1 MNTEILI
8 LSGYYLS
15 TICFLVSTVIMS
27 MTVRNF
33 GKSAL
38 GSVFSYIFV
47 GTSIFFA
54 ITLFKKLGPS
64 FFDISQGSV
73 DIWWHIMFYLG
84 MISYY
89 LGLRSLVKLA
99 NGDDG
104 SMKIGSENI
113 WGLIVAIILIL
124 IFFIPKWVD
133 PIISQYASSALALY
147 GFHNFIAFL
156 VAGLLGSYLLIAK
169 NNFGLIGKAVANPM
183 MVLVWAFCLQHLW
196 ELLFR
201 WNLINPSI
209 NLNKGVEI
217 IILIVASVSIT
228 AVAVKLDKFT
238 IKLKL

>member
-8 LSGYYLS
+8 LSGYYFS

-33 GKSAL
+33 GRSAL

-54 ITLFKKLGPS
+54 ITLFKKLGTE
-64 FFDISQGSV
+64 FFGISQGSI
-73 DIWWHIMFYLG
+73 DIWWHIMYYLG

-99 NGDDG
+99 NGDET

-113 WGLIVAIILIL
+113 WGIVVAIILIL
-124 IFFIPKWVD
+124 IFIIPKWAD
-133 PIISQYASSALALY
+133 PIISQYSTSALASY

-156 VAGLLGSYLLIAK
+156 MAGLLGSYLLIAK
-169 NNFGLIGKAVANPM
+169 NSLGLIGKALANPM
-183 MVLVWAFCLQHLW
+183 IVVVWTFCLQHIW

-201 WNLINPSI
+201 WNLINPSMS
-209 NLNKGVEI
+209 LNKGVEI
-217 IILIVASVSIT
+217 IILIIASVSIT
-228 AVAVKLDKFT
+228 AIAVRLDKFT
-238 IKLKL
+238 KSS

>member
-1 MNTEILI
+1 MNTEILV

-27 MTVRNF
+27 ITVRNF
-33 GKSAL
+33 GRSAL

-54 ITLFKKLGPS
+54 ITLFKKLGTS
-64 FFDISQGSV
+64 FFDITQGSI

-99 NGDDG
+99 NGDES

-113 WGLIVAIILIL
+113 WGLVVAIILIV
-124 IFFIPKWVD
+124 IFIIPKWAD
-133 PIISQYASSALALY
+133 PFISQYSTSALAGY

-156 VAGLLGSYLLIAK
+156 MAGLLGSYLLIAK

-183 MVLVWAFCLQHLW
+183 MVVVWAFCMQHLW
-196 ELLFR
+196 ELLYR
-201 WNLINPSI
+201 WNLISPSI
-209 NLNKGVEI
+209 NLNRGVET
-217 IILIVASVSIT
+217 IILIIASISIT
-228 AVAVKLDKFT
+228 AIAVRLDKFT
-238 IKLKL
+238 KSS